1 MATYLEF
8 EKKIEQIQQD
18 IDSAR
23 ARDDKYALEA
33 FQKDLDKEIAKTFKS
48 LSDYQKLQ
56 LARHPDRPYALDYIR
71 LIMRDAY
78 EIHGDRAFR
87 DDPAILC
94 YLGYIDNQKT
104 MVIGQQ
110 KGRGTKHKL
119 KRNFGMPNPEGYRK
133 ALRAVK
139 LAEKFN
145 IPVLFLIDT
154 PGAYPGLGAEERG
167 QSEAIAR
174 NLFEF
179 TSVEVPLISVV
190 IGEGGSG
197 GALAIGVADKLAMMR
212 YSVFSVI
219 SPEGCAAILWNDP
232 KKVEQASNALKITPD
247 ELLKHGLID
256 DILDEPLIGA
266 HRDKKRASEVLK
278 KYYLDSVKELKKLS
292 VKEMLD
298 RRYNKL
304 ISKGAFIEEESK

>member
-23 ARDDKYALEA
+23 ARDDKFALET
-33 FQKDLDKEIAKTFKS
+33 FENNLDKELTKTFGS

-71 LIMRDAY
+71 FMMDNAY

-94 YLGYIDNQKT
+94 YIGYIDGQKT
-104 MVIGQQ
+104 MVIGEQ

-145 IPVLFLIDT
+145 IPVLMLIDT

-167 QSEAIAR
+167 QSEAIAK

-179 TSVEVPLISVV
+179 TSIKVPMISVV

-212 YSVFSVI
+212 YSVFAVI

-232 KKVEQASNALKITPD
+232 KKVEQASEALKITPSD
-247 ELLKHGLID
+247 LHSHGLID

-266 HRDKKRASEVLK
+266 HREKKLASNIVK
-278 KYYLDSVKELKKLS
+278 KYFLKQVLALKKLS
-292 VKEMLD
+292 IEEMLEQ
-298 RRYNKL
+298 RYKRL
-304 ISKGAFIEEESK
+304 TAVGAFSE

>member
-1 MATYLEF
+1 MATYLDF
-8 EKKIEQIQQD
+8 ENKIEKIQEE
-18 IDSAR
+18 IVSAH
-23 ARDDKYALEA
+23 AIANFDAVNKYQNE
-33 FQKDLDKEIAKTFKS
+33 LDKEVQKTFGS
-48 LSDYQKLQ
+48 LSDFQKLQ

-71 LIMRDAY
+71 FLMEDAY

-94 YLGYIDNQKT
+94 YIGWIKGQKT
-104 MVIGQQ
+104 MLIGEQ
-110 KGRGTKHKL
+110 KGRGVKNKI

-139 LAEKFN
+139 MAEKFD
-145 IPVLFLIDT
+145 IPVLMLIDT

-179 TSVEVPLISVV
+179 ASVKVPMVSIV

-212 YSVFSVI
+212 YSVFAVI
-219 SPEGCAAILWNDP
+219 SPEGCSAILWNDP
-232 KKVEQASNALKITPD
+232 TKIEAATKALKITPED
-247 ELLKHGLID
+247 LLSHGLID
-256 DILDEPLIGA
+256 DVLNEPLIGA
-266 HRDKKRASEVLK
+266 HRDKETAADVLK
-278 KYYLDSVKELKKLS
+278 TYFLETVKDLRALS
-292 VKEMLD
+292 VDEMLD
-298 RRYNKL
+298 QRYKRL
-304 ISKGAFIEEESK
+304 TAVGAYTE

>member
-18 IDSAR
+18 IDSSR
-23 ARDDKYALEA
+23 AKNDDFAIET
-33 FQKDLDKEIAKTFKS
+33 FEKDLEKEVEKTMKS

-71 LIMRDAY
+71 LIMNDAY

-94 YLGYIDNQKT
+94 YMGYIDGQKT
-104 MVIGQQ
+104 MVIGEQ

-145 IPVLFLIDT
+145 IPVLMLIDT

-167 QSEAIAR
+167 QSEAIAK

-179 TSVEVPLISVV
+179 TNVKVPMISIV

-212 YSVFSVI
+212 YSVFAVI

-232 KKVEQASNALKITPD
+232 KKVEQAAKALKITPSD
-247 ELLKHGLID
+247 LHEHGLVD

-266 HRDKKRASEVLK
+266 HRDKRLAAEVVK
-278 KYYLDSVKELKKLS
+278 KYFLENVAALKELTID
-292 VKEMLD
+292 EMLNQ
-298 RRYNKL
+298 RYERL
-304 ISKGAFIEEESK
+304 TSVGAFTE

>member
-18 IDSAR
+18 IDSAK
-23 ARDDKYALEA
+23 ARDDKYALES
-33 FQKDLDKEIAKTFKS
+33 FEKDLDREVTKTFGA

-71 LIMRDAY
+71 LMMEDAY

-94 YLGYIDNQKT
+94 YIGYIDGQKT
-104 MVIGQQ
+104 LLIGEQ

-145 IPVLFLIDT
+145 IPVLMLIDT

-167 QSEAIAR
+167 QSEAIAK

-179 TSVEVPLISVV
+179 TNVKVPMISIV

-212 YSVFSVI
+212 YSVFAVI

-232 KKVEQASNALKITPD
+232 KKVEQASSALKITPED
-247 ELLKHGLID
+247 LHSHGLVD

-266 HRDKKRASEVLK
+266 HRNKKLAADIVKSYFLERVRAL
-278 KYYLDSVKELKKLS
+278 KELS
-292 VKEMLD
+292 VDEMLEQ
-298 RRYNKL
+298 RYERL
-304 ISKGAFIEEESK
+304 TSVGAFTEEE

>member
-1 MATYLEF
+1 MEAVEKYQKELE
-8 EKKIEQIQQD
+8 
-18 IDSAR
+18 
-23 ARDDKYALEA
+23 
-33 FQKDLDKEIAKTFKS
+33 KEVEKTFGS

-56 LARHPDRPYALDYIR
+56 LARHPDRPYSLDYIK
-71 LIMRDAY
+71 LLMDDAY

-94 YLGYIDNQKT
+94 YIGWIGGQKT
-104 MVIGQQ
+104 MLIGEQ
-110 KGRGTKHKL
+110 KGRGVKNKI

-133 ALRAVK
+133 ALRAVR

-145 IPVLFLIDT
+145 IPVLMLIDT

-179 TSVEVPLISVV
+179 AATKVPMVSIV

-219 SPEGCAAILWNDP
+219 SPEGCSAILWNDP
-232 KKVEQASNALKITPD
+232 SKVETATKALKITPND
-247 ELLKHGLID
+247 LLEHKLID
-256 DILDEPLIGA
+256 DVLDEPLIGA
-266 HRDKKRASEVLK
+266 HRDKVTAAEVIK
-278 KYYLDSVKELKKLS
+278 AYYLEQVKALQALS
-292 VKEMLD
+292 VEEMLD
-298 RRYNKL
+298 QRYKRL
-304 ISKGAFIEEESK
+304 TAVGAFAE